1 VLQRLAR
8 VAGGHRNSPAAERR
22 RSRRAAT
29 NSGIAPRGC
38 RRARRRRICRQA
50 GTRCAGGGASRQAI
64 RDVAPEELAGAHGEL
79 GAWRE
84 DPAACRHKQRHSEA
98 ATGSG
103 AAVTVKQ
110 PKAKGNS
117 GQGEPH
123 AERRTPNAGAA
134 GRRGTPNAQPR
145 APPQPM
151 RARASAATPTSV
163 PNVKAEQC
171 ASRRAA
177 ALRRAARAR
186 AGRPR
191 SNTERTAAED
201 EVRPSRN
208 RGKNWPSGPSRRA
221 FRLR

>member
-1 VLQRLAR
+1 MLQRLAR

-103 AAVTVKQ
+103 AAVTGEAAQ
-110 PKAKGNS
+110 GKGKFRA
-117 GQGEPH
+117 GRAARRTPH
-123 AERRTPNAGAA
+123 AERRGSRPSRDAERAA
-134 GRRGTPNAQPR
+134 ARSATADARARERRDADLSAEREGRAMRLAPR
-145 APPQPM
+145 RRAAP
-151 RARASAATPTSV
+151 RRASARRPTT
-163 PNVKAEQC
+163 QQH
-171 ASRRAA
+171 RTDR
-177 ALRRAARAR
+177 
-186 AGRPR
+186 GR
-191 SNTERTAAED
+191 
-201 EVRPSRN
+201 
-208 RGKNWPSGPSRRA
+208 G
-221 FRLR
+221 